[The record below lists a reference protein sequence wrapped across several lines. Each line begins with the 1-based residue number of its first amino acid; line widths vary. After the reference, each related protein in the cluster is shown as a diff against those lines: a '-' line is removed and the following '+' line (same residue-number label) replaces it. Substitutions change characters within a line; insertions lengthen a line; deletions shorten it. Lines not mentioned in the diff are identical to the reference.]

1 MTKLHQLANKM
12 CMMCR
17 YGCPSLGKP
26 LSEAVRTFR
35 FHGWSTSTYIR
46 VCPSS
51 TVEMDK
57 IQLEFPKIIMEYGI
71 ISKVL
76 AQKSYIP
83 RGSVWTAFFTNPK
96 SAEP

>member
-46 VCPSS
+46 VGPSS
-51 TVEMDK
+51 TVGDGQNSTGIPQNYYGIRNHIES
-57 IQLEFPKIIMEYGI
+57 IGTKIIY
-71 ISKVL
+71 STWKCL
-76 AQKSYIP
+76 DSFLY
-83 RGSVWTAFFTNPK
+83 
-96 SAEP
+96 